1 MVRRNKVY
9 SLCWRSK
16 PYKQNIHFIK
26 HNEQKGLVTMK
37 FCKVNRNKEGDH
49 QMHILGSFRKKKSRL
64 CQRCTRRCNDINRV
78 VHFNQR
84 WCNIIVHDKNKT
96 CSALFSRHTTGV
108 CFVQCKRTYKLTGV
122 QVNISQSSTTSKR
135 RCYM

>member
-26 HNEQKGLVTMK
+26 HNEQKGLVTVK

-78 VHFNQR
+78 VHSIKDGATLLFLTKIKLALYYFHVTQQECVTYSAR
-84 WCNIIVHDKNKT
+84 W
-96 CSALFSRHTTGV
+96 HTNWLE
-108 CFVQCKRTYKLTGV
+108 YKWIFPRIPF
-122 QVNISQSSTTSKR
+122 QYS
-135 RCYM
+135 